1 MCTSNKPKGLGNC
14 LHLAS
19 RLNDLYQAMKY
30 GQTYGP
36 SCFDLKQNEEDAG
49 VLVVRVGRK
58 TKVFGS
64 AEGRLIDFLDIGL
77 SLASEVLFP
86 LSSDYLC
93 AL

>member
-1 MCTSNKPKGLGNC
+1 MNYR
-14 LHLAS
+14 HA
-19 RLNDLYQAMKY
+19 D
-30 GQTYGP
+30 GP
-36 SCFDLKQNEEDAG
+36 SCFDFKQNAEDAG

-86 LSSDYLC
+86 LSSDYPC

>member
-1 MCTSNKPKGLGNC
+1 MGPAVLTLNKN
-14 LHLAS
+14 A
-19 RLNDLYQAMKY
+19 
-30 GQTYGP
+30 
-36 SCFDLKQNEEDAG
+36 EDAG
-49 VLVVRVGRK
+49 VLVVRGGSGN